1 MQNRERVPVVVWTAV
16 SIAWLAIIWTW
27 GALHLAMTVD
37 DTFYYFKTAVNVSRG
52 LGSTF
57 DGINRTNGYHP
68 LWLGTLAVVGA
79 LVKGDMVVFTRVAFT
94 LQLVAV
100 WGGGMLLARLKPTGG
115 PRVLWPLSLALANP
129 FAAKIVLCGQETA
142 FQFLLSS
149 AILVGWWNLRSTGR
163 TGSAG
168 RWAGLA
174 VAAALTTLARLD
186 GAFFCGLLLAM
197 PLLAPSESERASGL
211 AARLRTTAI
220 GFGVYTAALL
230 PYLAYNVV
238 SYGHLMPVSGA
249 IKMALSSDEMAPKS
263 ARLGAVL
270 ASALGI
276 AAIWRAV
283 RRRPDS
289 AYALLA
295 PPLGACAV
303 LAVYNFG
310 VRGEMSASL
319 IRIWYLEPYLLAAAL
334 AIGALAVARTPRLPA
349 RSLAIGAAAIWLA
362 GAGLSWKYRLQPRSY
377 SLYQAAERCSRWF
390 DRNSAPGA
398 VAAAWDAGFV
408 GAFTPKPV
416 MNLDG
421 LVGSWDYKERFLDP
435 GKVDDFVF
443 NVHPV
448 DYVLQYAWPGT
459 MRKLSTRFSGDALP
473 QAPMLQTNLTGSR
486 DPGALSVRWGVDV
499 ASFTVAHYECLMVSL
514 ATKPSETIGPVYY
527 FVLGRARVPGRPTL
541 AEFARANGGRP
552 QCPGP
557 DRA

>member
-1 MQNRERVPVVVWTAV
+1 MQNRERVPVAVWTAV
-16 SIAWLAIIWTW
+16 SIAWLAIIWVW
-27 GALHLAMTVD
+27 GAFHLTMTVD

-68 LWLGTLAVVGA
+68 LWLATLALVGA
-79 LVKGDMVVFTRVAFT
+79 FVRDDMVVFTRVAFT
-94 LQLVAV
+94 LQIAAV

-115 PRVLWPLSLALANP
+115 ARVLWPLSLALANP
-129 FAAKIVLCGQETA
+129 FVAKIVLCGQETA

-174 VAAALTTLARLD
+174 VAAALTTLTRLD

-197 PLLAPSESERASGL
+197 PLLAPSDSERASGL
-211 AARLRTTAI
+211 AARLRTTTI

-249 IKMALSSDEMAPKS
+249 IKMALTSDEIAPRS

-270 ASALGI
+270 AAVLGI
-276 AAIWRAV
+276 AAIGRLA

-295 PPLGACAV
+295 PPIAACAV

-310 VRGEMSASL
+310 VRGEMSAAL
-319 IRIWYLEPYLLAAAL
+319 IRVWYLEPYLLAAAL
-334 AIGALAVARTPRLPA
+334 AIGALAMAGTTRLPA
-349 RSLAIGAAAIWLA
+349 RALALGAAALCLA

-398 VAAAWDAGFV
+398 VAAAWDTGYV
-408 GAFTPKPV
+408 GAFTSKPV

-421 LVGSWDYKERFLDP
+421 LVNSWEYKERFLDL
-435 GKVDDFVF
+435 GKVDEFVF

-448 DYVLQYAWPGT
+448 DYVVQYAWPT
-459 MRKLSTRFSGDALP
+459 DMTKLLTRLSRDALP
-473 QAPMLQTNLTGSR
+473 QAPVPRTSLFGGR
-486 DPGALSVRWGVDV
+486 DPRALSVRWGVDV
-499 ASFTVAHYECLMVSL
+499 ASFTVAHYECLMVSV
-514 ATKPSETIGPVYY
+514 ATKPSVTRGPVYY
-527 FVLGRARVPGRPTL
+527 FVLGRTRVPGRPTL
-541 AEFARANGGRP
+541 AEFARANGSRP
-552 QCPGP
+552 QCPAP
-557 DRA
+557 DEA